1 MLVASLIIVADL
13 GLGKSFINSLSQKK
27 KMAIIQLYDS
37 VTINH
42 SKMTFKTLKHI
53 STLGHTL
60 PHILGVSKIYTGI
73 KVYFDK

>member
-27 KMAIIQLYDS
+27 MAIIQLYGS